1 MWTLK
6 TDIHFEAASAGGDAD
21 CCSDIM
27 FGWSSISTVFDP
39 SGGVTNE
46 QKKQKYHMTVSANAA
61 ISLMGFDP
69 FWTSENF
76 HATCDTCLEWK
87 KLVNEREE
95 ERESPSH
102 VSHLACLVPKSHFP
116 LRNCWLHYLPKDSLS
131 MACELSLLWELPL
144 WWHEEGPLKMEER
157 LHSFSLDSEWFCC
170 FSFTFTLFTWRKG
183 IDNWFLKNRM
193 LKFCTH
199 LWNHPTSCKN
209 QESSPGTVID
219 HLNEFVGS
227 GIYKPDITALHLECM
242 CIMLVLWEKAHEI
255 VYVLWE

>member
-39 SGGVTNE
+39 SGGITNE
-46 QKKQKYHMTVSANAA
+46 QKKQKYHMMVSANAA
-61 ISLMGFDP
+61 ISLMGFYP
-69 FWTSENF
+69 FWTAENF
-76 HATCDTCLEWK
+76 HATCDTCLERK

-102 VSHLACLVPKSHFP
+102 VSHLACLLPKCHFP

-131 MACELSLLWELPL
+131 MACELSLLWELPS

-157 LHSFSLDSEWFCC
+157 LDSFSLDSEWFCC
-170 FSFTFTLFTWRKG
+170 FSFTFTLFTSRKD

-199 LWNHPTSCKN
+199 TCSYCDRVQYRVRIWNSMPVQAKPNDPWNCKEN
-209 QESSPGTVID
+209 
-219 HLNEFVGS
+219 
-227 GIYKPDITALHLECM
+227 
-242 CIMLVLWEKAHEI
+242 
-255 VYVLWE
+255 

>member
-1 MWTLK
+1 MNFEDWHSLWSCLCRRRCWLLFRHHVWLVQYLHSIWSIWRSHKWTE
-6 TDIHFEAASAGGDAD
+6 EAEVPYD
-21 CCSDIM
+21 
-27 FGWSSISTVFDP
+27 
-39 SGGVTNE
+39 
-46 QKKQKYHMTVSANAA
+46 VSANAA

-95 ERESPSH
+95 ERESQSH

-116 LRNCWLHYLPKDSLS
+116 LTNCWLHYLPKDSLS

-183 IDNWFLKNRM
+183 IDNWFLKNQM